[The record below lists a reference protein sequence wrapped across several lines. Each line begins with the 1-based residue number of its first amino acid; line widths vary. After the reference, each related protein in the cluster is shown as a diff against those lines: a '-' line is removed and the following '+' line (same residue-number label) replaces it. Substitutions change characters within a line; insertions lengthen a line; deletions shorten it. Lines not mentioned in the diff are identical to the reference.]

1 MDPTSVCCPHLDCP
15 ARGHTG
21 QGTMGLHARKA
32 TCGLCTQGHNT
43 LTATSG
49 VVFSRWRPAAA
60 TVALVVTW
68 LAPGCPRQA
77 LVAALRF
84 DQRPVAAWWARAGPP
99 GQAVHA

>member
-21 QGTMGLHARKA
+21 QGTMGLHAWKA
-32 TCGLCTQGHNT
+32 TRGLCTQGHNT
-43 LTATSG
+43 LTATNG